1 MNGVRWVD
9 SRTLLEDFGFGRAI
23 AAISEALESGYD
35 PETDHSRS
43 VISFAEGQGL
53 VMPSEYMDR
62 VGLKFVTVAPK
73 NPGVGLDRIQ
83 GIYTLFDAQNLSPIL
98 QCDGATLTLLRTAS
112 VTAAIVQR
120 LLSNQEPS
128 VAVFGS
134 GPQASAHIRA
144 LAASTGVGRISL
156 FARNLESSQQLVADL
171 TAQGFDISMGSEEDL
186 LGADLVLTL
195 TTSREPLFDES
206 QVSSTAVIAAIGSHE
221 PTARELPGELMGS
234 AVVYIESLKSAL
246 SEAGDVIMAIEEGHV
261 EQADLVKIRQ
271 LFSSSVNHESLGRKV
286 FKSTGMSWQDLVV
299 VRALEKSLAL

>member
-9 SRTLLEDFGFGRAI
+9 SKTLLDDFGFGQAI

-43 VISFAEGQGL
+43 VINFTEGQGL
-53 VMPSEYMDR
+53 VMPSEYKDR

-73 NPGVGLDRIQ
+73 NPAVGLDRIQ

-98 QCDGATLTLLRTAS
+98 QCDGASLTLLRTAS
-112 VTAAIVQR
+112 VTAAIVKR

-128 VAVFGS
+128 TAVFGS
-134 GPQASAHIRA
+134 GPQASAHIKA
-144 LAASTGVGRISL
+144 LAASTGVGKISL
-156 FARNLESSQQLVADL
+156 FARNPESSQRLVADL

-186 LGADLVLTL
+186 FGADLVLTL
-195 TTSREPLFDES
+195 TTSRDPLFDES
-206 QVSSTAVIAAIGSHE
+206 QVSPTAVVAAIGSHE
-221 PTARELPGELMGS
+221 PTAREIPGELMGS

-246 SEAGDVIMAIEEGHV
+246 SEAGDVIMAIQEGHV
-261 EQADLVKIRQ
+261 GQADLVKIRQ
-271 LFSSSVNHESLGRKV
+271 LFSSTRNHEPPGRRV

-299 VRALEKSLAL
+299 VRALEKLLAL